1 MADLAWYRAWLA
13 DAPVRVLDT
22 VTLDGQGR
30 PTNWFYTSSKT
41 GKVATKDS
49 HQLTWPKIGRRLAK
63 FALAS
68 QENTGRRVA
77 VLLRHDGARAILG
90 EQELAAVARADDQTR
105 ATMLEGVGGVQGQL
119 IRCGDGGARVRVAS
133 VVL

>member
-30 PTNWFYTSSKT
+30 PTNWFYTSSRRARSRRRT
-41 GKVATKDS
+41 
-49 HQLTWPKIGRRLAK
+49 LTNLAQDRSTLRKIRLS
-63 FALAS
+63 F

-77 VLLRHDGARAILG
+77 VLLRHDGAR
-90 EQELAAVARADDQTR
+90 R
-105 ATMLEGVGGVQGQL
+105 
-119 IRCGDGGARVRVAS
+119 S
-133 VVL
+133 